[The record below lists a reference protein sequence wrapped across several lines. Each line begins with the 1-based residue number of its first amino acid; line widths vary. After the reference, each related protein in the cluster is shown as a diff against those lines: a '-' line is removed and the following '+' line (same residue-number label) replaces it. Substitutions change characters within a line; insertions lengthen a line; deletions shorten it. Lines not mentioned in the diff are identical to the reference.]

1 MVLKIETI
9 IKLKKLFRVPIWPLA
24 ITKAKAT
31 FFSRYLIVR
40 LLLDITKLFIF
51 FIFFK
56 RLKEIISLN
65 IFQNNLRL
73 ACNLKCL
80 LLKNIQFI
88 TI

>member
-31 FFSRYLIVR
+31 FFSRYLTYYFR

-51 FIFFK
+51 NIVKTFK
-56 RLKEIISLN
+56 RDY
-65 IFQNNLRL
+65 
-73 ACNLKCL
+73 
-80 LLKNIQFI
+80 
-88 TI
+88 